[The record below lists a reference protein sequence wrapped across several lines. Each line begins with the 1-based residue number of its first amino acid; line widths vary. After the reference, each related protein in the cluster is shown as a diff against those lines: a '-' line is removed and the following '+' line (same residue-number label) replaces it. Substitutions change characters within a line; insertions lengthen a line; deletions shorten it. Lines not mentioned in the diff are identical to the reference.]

1 MNVQAGDEIMAA
13 QMFYNPTSVA
23 EILDV
28 LASLAE
34 KVVIV
39 NGGTDI
45 VERLSAGRVYPQ
57 PEAIM
62 YIRNVTKLDYIREDG
77 GHVCVGGIATYKSM
91 LESPLC
97 RPFTGLMQALSEI
110 GSPPIR
116 AIATPAGNLGTA
128 ASGADCNAALMA
140 LNASVVL
147 ASKKA
152 ERVLSYEEVCSSSA
166 KSVLRRDELI
176 REIRIPVNKTAA
188 SAFIKLAKRKA
199 QDIAQVSACVCLEAE
214 GGICKKATVVLGAVA
229 SKTIRAKSMEEL
241 ILNTHIDAAASSLKG
256 FIPVEASLR
265 SPRNKAYK
273 ESVIGVIVGRAL
285 RMAYAEIAG
294 RR

>member
-1 MNVQAGDEIMAA
+1 MAA
-13 QMFYNPTSVA
+13 QAFYKPTSIA
-23 EILDV
+23 EVLCV
-28 LASLAE
+28 LAEFEAR
-34 KVVIV
+34 VVIV

-45 VERLSAGRVYPQ
+45 VERLSTGRVYPQ
-57 PEAIM
+57 PEAVM
-62 YIRNVTKLDYIREDG
+62 YIRNVKELDYIREEG
-77 GHVCVGGIATYKSM
+77 GHVCVGGIATYKNM

-97 RPFTGLMQALSEI
+97 QPFTGLMQAVAEI

-128 ASGADCNAALMA
+128 ASGADCNAVLMA

-147 ASKKA
+147 ASKKE
-152 ERVLSYEEVCSSSA
+152 ERVLSYEEVFASSS
-166 KSVLRRDELI
+166 KSALRRDELI
-176 REIRIPVNKTAA
+176 REIRIPVNQTAA

-229 SKTIRAKSMEEL
+229 PKTIRAKSMEDL
-241 ILNTHIDAAASSLKG
+241 ILNKHIDAAASSLKG
-256 FIPVEASLR
+256 FVPTEASLR

-273 ESVIGVIVGRAL
+273 ESVIGVIAGRAL
-285 RMAYAEIAG
+285 KMAYAEITG
-294 RR
+294 RK